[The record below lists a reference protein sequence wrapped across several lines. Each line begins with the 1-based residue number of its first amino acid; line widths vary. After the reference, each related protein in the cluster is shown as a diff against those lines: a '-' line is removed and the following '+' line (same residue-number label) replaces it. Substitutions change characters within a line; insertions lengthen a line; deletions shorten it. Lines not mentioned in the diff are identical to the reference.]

1 MTVDLL
7 PNRVI
12 YGISNLV
19 WLVMKDI
26 DNNYQIDIVEGEP
39 VKSVPN
45 HESVSGWRNSVR
57 WEWNGSSFT
66 RIQ

>member
-1 MTVDLL
+1 
-7 PNRVI
+7 
-12 YGISNLV
+12 
-19 WLVMKDI
+19 MKDI

>member
-1 MTVDLL
+1 
-7 PNRVI
+7 
-12 YGISNLV
+12 
-19 WLVMKDI
+19 MKDI

-45 HESVSGWRNSVR
+45 HESFSGWRNSVR